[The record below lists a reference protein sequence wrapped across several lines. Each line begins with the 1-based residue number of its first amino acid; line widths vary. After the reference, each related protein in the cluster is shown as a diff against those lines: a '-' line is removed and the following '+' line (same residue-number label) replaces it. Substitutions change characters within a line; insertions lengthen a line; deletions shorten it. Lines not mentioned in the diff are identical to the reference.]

1 MIVNRGD
8 DAATAK
14 ITLSENEKMGW
25 RYFDLFTGVEHNWN
39 DGAID
44 IELEKQGFATLFGTS
59 NPIT

>member
-44 IELEKQGFATLFGTS
+44 IEL
-59 NPIT
+59 